1 MLAIGLVETKGLIGL
16 VAATDAMAKAANVQ
30 VVKRIA
36 IGGGLVTV
44 IVNGDVG
51 SVRAAV
57 EAGVRAAGQIGELV
71 GSHIIANPAEG
82 VIEAFVGLTHSV
94 TGNEET
100 AP

>member
-1 MLAIGLVETKGLIGL
+1 MEFDALLAIGLVETKGLIGL

-30 VVKRIA
+30 IVKRID

-57 EAGVRAAGQIGELV
+57 EAGARVAGQVGELV
-71 GSHIIANPAEG
+71 SSHVIANPAEG
-82 VIEAFVGLTHSV
+82 MIEAFL
-94 TGNEET
+94 
-100 AP
+100 A